1 MIAFL
6 SVILMIIAVLLIAV
20 VLLQPGKG
28 DMISGLGG
36 MGGQFNALLGTRK
49 ATNFLTKTTMALAAL
64 IIFLS
69 LTTNLFFV
77 GNEEAGPRPVTEG
90 VDLPMA
96 PPPPPGAGLPK
107 APPPQPNQ

>member
-1 MIAFL
+1 MVAFL
-6 SVILMIIAVLLIAV
+6 SVILMIISVLLVAV

-49 ATNFLTKTTMALAAL
+49 AMNFLSKTTMALAAA
-64 IIFLS
+64 IIVLS

-77 GNEEAGPRPVTEG
+77 GNEEAGPRPVIEG
-90 VDLPMA
+90 VDVPMDLPD
-96 PPPPPGAGLPK
+96 PGAGLPQ
-107 APPPQPNQ
+107 APPPQPNE

>member
-6 SVILMIIAVLLIAV
+6 SVILMIISVLLIAV

-49 ATNFLTKTTMALAAL
+49 ATNFLSKTTMALAGL
-64 IIFLS
+64 IIVLS
-69 LTTNLFFV
+69 LVTNLFFV
-77 GNEEAGPRPVTEG
+77 GNEDAGPRPVTEG
-90 VDLPMA
+90 VDVPMA
-96 PPPPPGAGLPK
+96 PPPPGAGLPQ